1 MYIVYGIIT
10 QPFENEIVN
19 IILNRPP
26 SQKKLFYF
34 SSAFKQILLLP
45 QQQPWPARKISK
57 I

>member
-45 QQQPWPARKISK
+45 QPQPWPARKISK